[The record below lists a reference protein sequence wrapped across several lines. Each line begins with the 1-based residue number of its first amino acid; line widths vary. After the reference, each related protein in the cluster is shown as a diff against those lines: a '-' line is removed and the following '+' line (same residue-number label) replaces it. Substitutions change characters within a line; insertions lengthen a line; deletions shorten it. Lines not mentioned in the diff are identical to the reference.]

1 MMGPVMRHLALLLL
15 LMVPLGA
22 QTVRITGPA
31 STVSSSGNSVSFTGS
46 DSGSGASNPVWNFGD
61 GGSAS
66 GWNVTHAYSAPGVYS
81 VTLTASVPSEGKCLK
96 WGWDD
101 EGNRVCLSS
110 QTVWTGETASR
121 NHTVVALPAIT
132 SLSCAPASIY
142 RGQATTVTW
151 AVSGAT
157 YVELYQTGGTNR
169 NVTGSTSSVES
180 PAQSATFTL
189 VAYNGAGAQTQ
200 ATTSVTVLPAPVVTA
215 FTSSPTAITA
225 GDSATLSWTVQGQAT
240 CTLSGSGAV
249 PGTSAVVA
257 PAATTAYT
265 LTATNPAGSDSRSLT
280 LTVHP
285 MPQISSFT
293 ADANPVGLGQAT
305 GLIPVFSGGTGS
317 ISGLGPVGSGQ
328 RISVTLGAETRYVLT
343 VTNPLG
349 RQVTRDLTVGVVAP
363 PTIQSFTANPSAISA
378 GDSTTLTWATQ
389 GQTALGLSPVGDV
402 TGTSSR
408 IVAPAS
414 TTSYTLTASNLA
426 GPVSASI
433 QVTVHPL
440 PQIASFTAGRLL
452 ITQGQTTSLVPVF
465 SGGTGSIPGIGPVAS
480 GQAIPVSPASTT
492 TYVLTVTNPLG
503 RVVTAPLAVEVAGP
517 PVIAAFTASKAIVTA
532 GKAVTLT
539 LEFAGTKATIDGV
552 AGNWSASPAS
562 TTAVISQTTSFTLRV
577 ENAAGDVTTR
587 TLTVEAVPAPVISA
601 FAASRTVITQ
611 GDQVTL
617 TGTFSGGTG
626 NIAPQ
631 PGSVSSGQP
640 AAAMPASTTTYT
652 LTVTNPAS
660 DVATATATV
669 TVEPL
674 PAIQGFTAEVPRI
687 QPGGSTY
694 LTASFTGGAG
704 EISPGL
710 GAVQSGQPF
719 LVQPADDTTY
729 TLTVRNAAGKEVTRT
744 LVLKVGMKLKWVR
757 SIVYLGEKEIAEVDP
772 AGTHVTHTDALRSP
786 RFITNGSG
794 VLESIQKYTP
804 FGELL
809 TGDPSRVAKGFT
821 NHEQTDP
828 SGLIYMQARFYL
840 PMYGRFASPDPG
852 LDQHFQETQ
861 SWNIYSYVQNNP
873 VLFSDPN
880 GQWRTGI
887 HNKIIAKAFDGR
899 YSADQ
904 IRVIQNASRDFDLGK
919 GAIGQ
924 RYPGTQDPSNSP
936 WHSMTPAGGDPSDAK
951 ASRDAFVEQTIDQ
964 AAQLRFAS
972 EKAIGDEK
980 TNLENQALELV
991 GIAQHPVADETSPSH
1006 EGFQMWAGV
1015 QDVVTAVKGA
1025 AHVGKESVIS
1035 KKRFEEAAK
1044 RVKAVDD
1051 RVNKKVEELR
1061 KKEEEQRK
1069 TGN

>member
-1 MMGPVMRHLALLLL
+1 MGPVMRHLALLLL
-15 LMVPLGA
+15 LVLPLGA
-22 QTVRITGPA
+22 QNVRITGPG
-31 STVSSSGNSVSFTGS
+31 STVSSSGNAVSFTGS

-66 GWNVTHAYSAPGVYS
+66 GWNVTHTYSVSGVYS

-121 NHTVVALPAIT
+121 NHTVVAPPVIA

-142 RGQATTVTW
+142 RGQATTLTW

-157 YVELYQTGGTNR
+157 YVELYQTGATAK

-189 VAYNGAGAQTQ
+189 FAYNGAGAQVQ
-200 ATTSVTVLPAPVVTA
+200 ASASVTVLPAPVVTA

-225 GDSATLSWTVQGQAT
+225 GDPATLSWTIQGQAT
-240 CTLSGSGAV
+240 CSLSGSGDV
-249 PGTSAVVA
+249 PGNTATVA
-257 PAATTAYT
+257 PTATTTYT
-265 LTATNPAGSDSRSLT
+265 LTATNPAGNDSRSLT

-285 MPQISSFT
+285 VPQIASFT
-293 ADANPVGLGQAT
+293 AEANPVAMGQTT

-317 ISGLGPVGSGQ
+317 ILGVGEVRSGQ

-349 RQVTRDLTVGVVAP
+349 RQATRDLTVGVVAP
-363 PTIQSFTANPSAISA
+363 PTIQSFIANPSAITV
-378 GDSTTLTWATQ
+378 GDSTTLTWAAQ
-389 GQTALGLSPVGDV
+389 GQTALSLSSVGDV

-414 TTSYTLTASNLA
+414 TTPYTLTASNLA
-426 GPVSASI
+426 GPVSASL

-465 SGGTGSIPGIGPVAS
+465 TGGTGAILGIGQVDS
-480 GQAIPVSPASTT
+480 GKAIPVSPASST

-503 RVVTAPLAVEVAGP
+503 RPVSAPLTVEVAGP
-517 PVIAAFTASKAIVTA
+517 PVIAAFTASKTIVTA
-532 GKAVTLT
+532 GKAVTFT
-539 LEFAGTKATIDGV
+539 LEFAGTKATIDGL
-552 AGNWSASPAS
+552 AGSWSASPAS
-562 TTAVISQTTSFTLRV
+562 TTVVIGQTTSFTLRV
-577 ENAAGDVTTR
+577 DNAAGDVTTR

-601 FAASRTVITQ
+601 FVASRSVISA
-611 GDQVTL
+611 GEQVTL

-626 NIAPQ
+626 NITPQ
-631 PGSVSSGQP
+631 PGSVSTGQP
-640 AAAMPASTTTYT
+640 AATTPASTITYT

-660 DVATATATV
+660 DSATATATV

-694 LTASFTGGAG
+694 LTALFTGGSG

-710 GAVQSGQPF
+710 GAVLPGQPL

-729 TLTVRNAAGKEVTRT
+729 TLTVRNAAGKEVTRS

-757 SIVYLGEKEIAEVDP
+757 SIVYLGDKEIAEVDP
-772 AGTHVTHTDALRSP
+772 AGTHVTHTDALGSP
-786 RFITNGSG
+786 RFITNESG
-794 VLESIQKYTP
+794 ALESMQKYTP

-809 TGDPSRVAKGFT
+809 TGDTSRVAKGFT

-828 SGLIYMQARFYL
+828 SGLIFMQARFYL
-840 PMYGRFASPDPG
+840 PMYGRFASPDPAR
-852 LDQHFQETQ
+852 DQHFEETQ

-873 VLFSDPN
+873 ISITDPTGMVIKIVNNTPEKQKLWIETQRYLSNTEYGNAINYCEASSEVTYLYIQPGVGRADQTGDRIVWDPYNGNRLVDDNGQPTDKIQSPANAAGHEFGHREEELKHPEDYKKNSEPDGSKWSDPEEKRN
-880 GQWRTGI
+880 IKDVETPSSRALNEPTRNNHGGLDVKVDGPTS
-887 HNKIIAKAFDGR
+887 NKPIK
-899 YSADQ
+899 Q
-904 IRVIQNASRDFDLGK
+904 PKPNK
-919 GAIGQ
+919 
-924 RYPGTQDPSNSP
+924 
-936 WHSMTPAGGDPSDAK
+936 
-951 ASRDAFVEQTIDQ
+951 E
-964 AAQLRFAS
+964 
-972 EKAIGDEK
+972 DEK
-980 TNLENQALELV
+980 
-991 GIAQHPVADETSPSH
+991 
-1006 EGFQMWAGV
+1006 
-1015 QDVVTAVKGA
+1015 K
-1025 AHVGKESVIS
+1025 
-1035 KKRFEEAAK
+1035 
-1044 RVKAVDD
+1044 
-1051 RVNKKVEELR
+1051 
-1061 KKEEEQRK
+1061 
-1069 TGN
+1069 